1 MRYPTDGSDLQR
13 LAELIHARNANEAA
27 ITGIIGRPALLGHIG
42 EFIASRIF
50 DIELE
55 KSATN
60 PGSDG
65 QFRSRPRAGES
76 VDIKMYGR
84 REGILDINPERL
96 PSYYLVLAGPKSSA
110 ATSPGTGRPWGIKE
124 AFLFRAAPLVARLLE
139 RGVKVERGNPTSVH
153 EGEWERAR
161 IFPACP
167 GAPLELTEAQLGALR
182 LFDLFG

>member
-65 QFRSRPRAGES
+65 RFRSRPRAGES

-139 RGVKVERGNPTSVH
+139 RGVKVGTATSVRT
-153 EGEWERAR
+153 GEWDRAR

-167 GAPLELTEAQLGALR
+167 GTPLELTEAQQDALR
-182 LFDLFG
+182 RFDLFE